1 MLVGQER
8 DSAELAKSCAPC
20 GNPRRDCAIKCMYPR
35 RIPSELVMSLS
46 LAAYGG
52 KIVLVDTDELADLA
66 LSDISKEVLLG
77 FDTESKP
84 SFKKGQSFPV
94 SILQLGGS
102 DCVWVF
108 KLAGLSKSYEKI
120 FAVLENPNIKKVG
133 VAVKGDVNA
142 LRKLHE
148 FTPAGFEDIS
158 EKTRSIGIVN
168 TGLKNLAGLFLGRR
182 ISKSV
187 QMSNWAAETLTQKQI
202 MYAATDAWISRDLH
216 IEVSK
221 VLRAGR
227 YALEPEEKPAAK
239 PKGFIFR
246 VFESLRG
253 RFF

>member
-8 DSAELAKSCAPC
+8 DSIGSVNAFADESID
-20 GNPRRDCAIKCMYPR
+20 RRGFVVKCVYPR
-35 RIPSELVMSLS
+35 RIPSDLVMSLP
-46 LAAYGG
+46 LASYTD
-52 KIVLVDTDELADLA
+52 KTVLVETDEAADVAVLEI
-66 LSDISKEVLLG
+66 LKETLLG

-84 SFKKGQSFPV
+84 SFKKGQTFPV
-94 SILQLGGS
+94 SILQLGGK

-120 FAVLENPNIKKVG
+120 FSILENPDIKKVG
-133 VAVKGDVNA
+133 VAVKGDINA
-142 LRKLHE
+142 LRKLRD

-168 TGLKNLAGLFLGRR
+168 TGLKNLAGLFLGKR

-202 MYAATDAWISRDLH
+202 QYAATDAWISRDLH

-221 VLRAGR
+221 VLRDKR
-227 YALEPEEKPAAK
+227 YVLEPEPKPVTVQK
-239 PKGFIFR
+239 NFIIR
-246 VFESLRG
+246 LFERLKSG
-253 RFF
+253 IF